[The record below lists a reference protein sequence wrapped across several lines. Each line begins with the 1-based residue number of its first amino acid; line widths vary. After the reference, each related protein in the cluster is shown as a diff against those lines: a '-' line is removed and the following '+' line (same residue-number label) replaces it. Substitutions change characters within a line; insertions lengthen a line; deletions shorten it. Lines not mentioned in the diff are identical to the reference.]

1 MWGRMPSCGG
11 LAIGPV
17 RSCSRIVLRG
27 RVPVNHVSRLF
38 RCDVN
43 GTDDEKSRNLGKDR
57 SVHHAQA
64 GDAVHFE
71 IGVQDPIFAF
81 LANLAGTRSVVSPSV
96 IAHEFLQLIFVVH
109 AWARNLL
116 FLYESLRYEPRRK
129 TANELDAFHD

>member
-1 MWGRMPSCGG
+1 MWGRMPSCGR

-43 GTDDEKSRNLGKDR
+43 GTDDEKSRNLGKHR

-81 LANLAGTRSVVSPSV
+81 LANLAGARTEVPPGV
-96 IAHEFLQLIFVVH
+96 IAHEFLQWIFAVV
-109 AWARNLL
+109 AWSSNLP
-116 FLYESLRYEPRRK
+116 FLY
-129 TANELDAFHD
+129 